1 MRSVSINRLLCFALV
16 VVLCLKRCCCCFF
29 ICEHRVADVDTII
42 VVVYVSTDFD
52 AMLSYI
58 PSKYYFLGQQNEQ
71 QADKWNRPAKV
82 RTTFAFSVQ
91 KGLD

>member
-1 MRSVSINRLLCFALV
+1 VFEAVLL
-16 VVLCLKRCCCCFF
+16 F
-29 ICEHRVADVDTII
+29 IYCERRVADVDTIT
-42 VVVYVSTDFD
+42 VVYVSTDFD

-91 KGLD
+91 NGLDWRFDSNRIGSDLIES